1 MLTHMKRKSKGRNE
15 RHGAAWGGGRFLLL
29 ALILV
34 ANQSF
39 AQNVRAVQDDGDAT
53 VSAKVAPDLAQ
64 MLRGSSTR
72 SLRASSSSSAAL
84 LPNFTR

>member
-1 MLTHMKRKSKGRNE
+1 MSTPQRTITMSAHRKRKSNERNQ

-39 AQNVRAVQDDGDAT
+39 DVSTDGGRSVVDPRSSVIHLTDGMKLEVRPA
-53 VSAKVAPDLAQ
+53 DLQAC
-64 MLRGSSTR
+64 SE
-72 SLRASSSSSAAL
+72 
-84 LPNFTR
+84 